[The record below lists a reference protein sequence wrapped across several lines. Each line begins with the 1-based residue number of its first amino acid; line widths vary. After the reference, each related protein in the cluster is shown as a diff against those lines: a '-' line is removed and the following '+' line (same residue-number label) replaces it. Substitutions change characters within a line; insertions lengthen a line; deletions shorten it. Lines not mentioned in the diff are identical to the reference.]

1 MKYKKFKKM
10 LERYQRE
17 VLDNNVPET
26 EPNKQTVQIYSDDDL
41 GWIPW
46 LETEYPETHQFYL
59 NSVYEQLNIFSKK
72 HHDYGP
78 DNLVQESFEDS
89 FNGIALRI
97 KDKLNRIPNLISKG
111 SAVEN
116 ESLDDNLNDIIIYT
130 QIIKMMYSGVWGK

>member
-1 MKYKKFKKM
+1 M

-17 VLDNNVPET
+17 VLDSNVPET
-26 EPNKQTVQIYSDDDL
+26 EPDKPTVQIYSDDDL

-78 DNLVQESFEDS
+78 
-89 FNGIALRI
+89 
-97 KDKLNRIPNLISKG
+97 IS
-111 SAVEN
+111 
-116 ESLDDNLNDIIIYT
+116 
-130 QIIKMMYSGVWGK
+130 